1 MTSDKYYLTK
11 NGGETSEEM
20 TLEEIGREVLG
31 HDGREYKLIA
41 EYNLATKRPSLDKH
55 FEPLTWGFEISSAE
69 VDLHVYENSKSDF
82 EIDISGEVE
91 LLLLAKV
98 GQNFI
103 DSGTWTGVPDH
114 WQAYDEEDYKEE
126 LQWLKEQE
134 K

>member
-1 MTSDKYYLTK
+1 MNKGYYLTK
-11 NGGETSEEM
+11 DGETFEET

-41 EYNLATKRPSLDKH
+41 DYNLATKRPNLDKH
-55 FEPLTWGFEISSAE
+55 FEPLSYEIEISAAE

-98 GQNFI
+98 GQAFI
-103 DSGTWTGVPDH
+103 DAGVWSHVPDY
-114 WQAYDEEDYKEE
+114 WQAYTEEGYQEE
-126 LQWLKEQE
+126 LQWRKDNSDD
-134 K
+134 

>member
-11 NGGETSEEM
+11 NGGETFEET

-41 EYNLATKRPSLDKH
+41 DYNLATNRPGFDKH
-55 FEPLTWGFEISSAE
+55 FQPLSYEFEISSTE

-103 DSGTWTGVPDH
+103 DSGTWTGVPDQ
-114 WQAYDEEDYKEE
+114 WQAYNEGGYKTE
-126 LQWLKEQE
+126 LQWIKQNSE
-134 K
+134 

>member
-1 MTSDKYYLTK
+1 MGEKFYLTK
-11 NGGETSEEM
+11 DGGETFEET

-41 EYNLATKRPSLDKH
+41 DYNLATNRPGLDKH
-55 FEPLTWGFEISSAE
+55 FQPLSYEFQISSAE

-103 DSGTWTGVPDH
+103 DSGTWTGVPDR
-114 WQAYDEEDYKEE
+114 WQAYTEEGYEEE
-126 LQWLKEQE
+126 LQWREE
-134 K
+134 T